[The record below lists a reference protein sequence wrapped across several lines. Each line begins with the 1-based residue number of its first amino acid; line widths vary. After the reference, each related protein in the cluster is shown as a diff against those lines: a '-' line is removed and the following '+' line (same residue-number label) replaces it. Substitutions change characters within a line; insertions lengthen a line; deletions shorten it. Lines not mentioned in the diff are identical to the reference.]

1 MRNSKGKLI
10 LAAIWIAFTLISY
23 YFALVPINLQSPG
36 FWVFLIYVLGV
47 GAGLFLLHQV
57 FVEKRLTLTKH
68 IGSYLVMA
76 TLLVTIVGGIMLL
89 YSLPVFHAKAY
100 ANLIDK
106 QEGDFAKDVEELP
119 INQIPT
125 VDRDTALR
133 LGDRKMGEIVELV
146 SQFNVA
152 PDYTQINYQGKPVRV
167 SPLEYADFF
176 KWLSNT
182 EEGLPSYIRVD
193 MVTGN
198 VELVTPEQSIK
209 YSESELFFENV
220 RRYLRMH
227 YPMAIFGDF
236 SFEVDEQ
243 GVPYWIVSVRH
254 NTIGLFGGT
263 DIKEAIMLNAT
274 TGEHQKLKL
283 EEVPEWV
290 DRVYDAD
297 LVVGQV
303 NYNGRYQNGFIN
315 SIFGQKGVL
324 ATTEGYNY
332 LALHDDVY
340 LYTGITS
347 VVRDES
353 NIGFILIN
361 MRTKETTF
369 YGIPSAEE
377 YSAMGSAQG
386 AVQEKGYVSTFP
398 LLLNI
403 EGNPVY
409 FMSLKDAAGLIKM
422 YALVDAQNYQKVVVG
437 NTLEEALRAF
447 TGRSGTVTETT
458 PEEPKEEFD
467 IQGKITDIQN
477 VVMDGNT
484 YFYILLDGRSDIFVA
499 SIKVSEKLPFLKIGD
514 EIQGRYVEKYK
525 GVHEIMRLQ

>member
-1 MRNSKGKLI
+1 MKNSKSKLI
-10 LAAIWIAFTLISY
+10 LTVVWIALILISY
-23 YFALVPINLQSPG
+23 YFVLAPLNPQSPA

-47 GAGLFLLHQV
+47 GAVLFLLDQV
-57 FVEKRLTLTKH
+57 LVEKKLTLTKH
-68 IGSYLVMA
+68 IASYLVMA
-76 TLLVTIVGGIMLL
+76 TLVVTIVGGVMLL
-89 YSLPVFHAKAY
+89 YSLPIFHAKTY
-100 ANLIDK
+100 ANLIEK
-106 QEGDFAKDVEELP
+106 QEGDFAKDVPELP

-152 PDYTQINYQGKPVRV
+152 ADYTQINYQGKPVRV
-167 SPLEYADFF
+167 SPLEYAGFF
-176 KWLSNT
+176 KWMNNT
-182 EEGLPSYIRVD
+182 KEGIPSYIMVD
-193 MVTGN
+193 MVNGN
-198 VELVTPEQSIK
+198 VDLVTPEQSIK

-220 RRYLRMH
+220 RRYLRMN
-227 YPMAIFGDF
+227 YLTDIFGDF
-236 SFEVDEQ
+236 SFEIDEQ
-243 GVPYWIVSVRH
+243 GIPYWIVSVRH

-263 DIKEAIMLNAT
+263 DIKEVIMLNAT

-303 NYNGRYQNGFIN
+303 NFNGRFQNGFIN

-332 LALHDDVY
+332 LALNDDVY

-386 AVQEKGYVSTFP
+386 AVQEKRYESTFP

-403 EGNPVY
+403 EGKPVY

-422 YALVDAQNYQKVVVG
+422 YALVDAQDYQKVIVG
-437 NTLEEALRAF
+437 NTVEEAVRLF
-447 TGRSGTVTETT
+447 TGRTGTVPETT

-467 IQGKITDIQN
+467 IKGKITDIQN
-477 VVMDGNT
+477 VVINGNT
-484 YFYILLDGRSDIFVA
+484 YYYILLEGKSDVFRANIT
-499 SIKVSEKLPFLKIGD
+499 VSEKLPFLKIGD
-514 EIQGRYVEKYK
+514 EIQGQYQKEFE
-525 GVHEIMRLQ
+525 GVNLIVRLQ